1 VIEHNEERRERFRYL
16 KREGGWEVGLTPPD
30 RSLKILGLFQNEL
43 ASVLRFSRELS

>member
-1 VIEHNEERRERFRYL
+1 MIEHNEERRERFRYL
-16 KREGGWEVGLTPPD
+16 KREGGREVGLTPPD